1 MHITEKAKSEETDI
15 EDTERDRWRKEM
27 RFIHD
32 VLRETETDRL
42 VELYKDEQIDR
53 IILNG
58 EIEMDSG
65 LYIMETET
73 NRVRERERHIHEEII
88 F

>member
-42 VELYKDEQIDR
+42 VELYKDEQIHR

-73 NRVRERERHIHEEII
+73 DRVRERERHIHEESI